1 MSGNRTPGATATGFD
16 QLNPSQQQA
25 VLAPLDKPSLVLAG
39 PGTGKTK
46 TLVERWI
53 HLTRQGVRPARIMTS
68 TFSRDA
74 AKEMRERIQLA
85 SGIPTDKL
93 PITTL
98 HSAALSLLRQ
108 SAGLHGVPAKVQVAD
123 EAMSRGILYDLKIF
137 AREDDDVL
145 DHFSR
150 WKDRL
155 VTPEMA
161 IQEAEKAGD
170 ARAEE
175 IARHYAAYQ
184 AELAKRGLFDFGD
197 LILEAVKALEGS
209 ERLREQWQGR
219 YDHLLF
225 DEYQDINPAQDRLI
239 NCLWT
244 PGKGLWVVGDDDQ
257 CIYAFRSAD
266 SNFILDFA
274 ARYGEAIGEE
284 VDVFRLDRNYRCS
297 PSIMSAASAVIAN
310 NERRLPKQIVATRE
324 YDNGVFLHGF
334 DNAHDEARFVA
345 RQIRMLLDGGFK
357 PQQIAVLMR
366 AGFVAVYMQAAMQK
380 EGIPVSIKGAADFW
394 GSAEIKAAL
403 GALRLSV
410 DPKDTAAGGLCP
422 AGKRGDT
429 LKKTAADLADEKD
442 LTWAQR
448 VTAIKRALEAIPPR
462 VGGEERRI
470 QWDEGVAAA
479 CRIALDLGN
488 LDAFLREVQTQ
499 QKKEKVDESEA
510 VPLST
515 IHGAKG
521 LEWDTVFVVGV
532 EDQLLPHKRAEDLEE
547 ERRLFYVALTR
558 AIRHAWVTY
567 SLERGEDTTS
577 ASRFITEMLPGLEP
591 GKLTASGRAKD
602 MMVELMAARRQAR
615 ADYPGEDRPAATT
628 QRQATQGRSVQA
640 TPPQGA
646 GRPPPDFPV
655 QDEIEAMIRRDP
667 APQPTVRAPR
677 SGGFSGMRGDPQA
690 SRPATD
696 VARIHAD
703 RAPPPPTIDLPASR
717 ESSILTVPGAPAK
730 VSKPEAL
737 QRYLDGL
744 RKSPAGGQP
753 WDEQANEFLRQGFRR
768 RPVADI
774 ARQLGR
780 SEASVAYR
788 LLGLNM
794 IDEAE
799 CQLMLRN
806 IEQTATPAPTA

>member
-1 MSGNRTPGATATGFD
+1 MPENKTPEAAATGFD
-16 QLNPSQQQA
+16 QLNESQQRA

-53 HLTRQGVRPARIMTS
+53 HLTREGVRPARIMTT
-68 TFSRDA
+68 TFSKDA
-74 AKEMRERIQLA
+74 ASEMKERISSSA
-85 SGIPTDKL
+85 RIATDKL
-93 PITTL
+93 PISTL
-98 HSAALSLLRQ
+98 HSAAFSLLRQ
-108 SAGLHGVPAKVQVAD
+108 SAGLHGVPAKVSVAD
-123 EAMSRGILYDLKIF
+123 EATSRGILYDLSIF
-137 AREDDDVL
+137 AREDDDIL
-145 DHFSR
+145 DQFSR

-161 IQEAEKAGD
+161 IADAEKARD
-170 ARAEE
+170 KRMEE
-175 IARHYAAYQ
+175 IARHYATYQ
-184 AELAKRGLFDFGD
+184 AELARRGLFDFGD

-209 ERLREQWQGR
+209 DRLREQWQGR
-219 YDHLLF
+219 YDHLLL
-225 DEYQDINPAQDRLI
+225 DEYQDINPAQDRFI

-266 SNFILDFA
+266 SNFILDYA

-284 VDVFRLDRNYRCS
+284 VEVFRLDRNYRCS

-310 NERRLPKQIVATRE
+310 NERRLPKQIVATRD

-357 PQQIAVLMR
+357 PKQIAVLMR
-366 AGFVAVYMQAAMQK
+366 AGFVAVYMQAALQK
-380 EGIPVSIKGAADFW
+380 EGIPVVIKGAADFW

-422 AGKRGDT
+422 AGKRGES
-429 LKKTAADLADEKD
+429 LKKAAMDLADEKD
-442 LTWAQR
+442 LAWPQR
-448 VTAIKRALEAIPPR
+448 VAAIKAALDAIPPR

-479 CRIALDLGN
+479 CRIAIDLGN
-488 LDAFLREVQTQ
+488 LDALLKEVQAQ
-499 QKKEKVDESEA
+499 QRKEKVDESEA

-532 EDQLLPHKRAEDLEE
+532 EDQLLPHKRAEDIEE

-567 SLERGEDTTS
+567 ALERGEDTTA
-577 ASRFITEMLPGLEP
+577 ASRFIAEMLPGLEP
-591 GKLTASGRAKD
+591 GKLTASGRARD

-615 ADYPGEDRPAATT
+615 ADYPEERRPADGAADRGRAEPG
-628 QRQATQGRSVQA
+628 RQE
-640 TPPQGA
+640 A
-646 GRPPPDFPV
+646 GFPV
-655 QDEIEAMIRRDP
+655 HDEIEAMIRGEADRKP
-667 APQPTVRAPR
+667 PQAKAVRPPR
-677 SGGFSGMRGDPQA
+677 AGGFAAMRNDTPPRRA
-690 SRPATD
+690 ATD

-717 ESSILTVPGAPAK
+717 ESSAITVPGAPVRVA
-730 VSKPEAL
+730 KPEAL
-737 QRYLDGL
+737 QRYLEGL
-744 RKSPAGGQP
+744 RKAPASGQP
-753 WDEQANEFLRQGFRR
+753 WDEQATEFLRQSFRR
-768 RPVADI
+768 RPAAEI

-780 SEASVAYR
+780 TEASVAYR
-788 LLGLNM
+788 LLGIGL
-794 IDEAE
+794 IDENE

-806 IEQTATPAPTA
+806 IEQTGTPSPTA